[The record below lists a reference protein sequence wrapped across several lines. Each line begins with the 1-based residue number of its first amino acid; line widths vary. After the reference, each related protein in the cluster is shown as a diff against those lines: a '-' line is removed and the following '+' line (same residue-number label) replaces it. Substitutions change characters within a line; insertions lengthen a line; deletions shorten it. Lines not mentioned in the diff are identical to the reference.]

1 MKFTRKIQHG
11 LKNPYKGIKYLFG
24 GREGKKSVL
33 SSYVRNYSEDEER
46 IEKLNDFLKI
56 DLKQYYNEIF
66 DNDILSEIEE
76 NIINYWNNFRT
87 VGFGESRILYL
98 LTRCYKPNI
107 IIDTGVYNGLSSAMF
122 LLGLEK
128 NKKGHLYSIDLP
140 YQKRKDISE
149 KVKQIRIANFPKGK
163 SVGWLVP
170 EILRDRWTLQLGD
183 AKILLPQVLK
193 DVKECDI
200 FFHDS
205 VHSYSHM
212 LWEYNTIWPHLN
224 SLLLS
229 DDVHTNEAFDDFVK
243 KCGCQSLKIS
253 YRFGLAVT
261 LTN

>member
-24 GREGKKSVL
+24 GKEGKKSVL

-76 NIINYWNNFRT
+76 NIINNWNNFRT

-253 YRFGLAVT
+253 YRVGLAVT